1 MRAFLIVCILSLV
14 KLNLA
19 YIITVDSH
27 AEECFFD
34 SAGAGAKLGEFLV
47 VFTMK
52 TNENVTCCRSDV

>member
-1 MRAFLIVCILSLV
+1 MRAFLIVCLLSLV

-34 SAGAGAKLGEFLV
+34 SAGAGAKLGEF
-47 VFTMK
+47 FCGFRD
-52 TNENVTCCRSDV
+52 ENKWERDVLQV